1 MQEIE
6 TLREIDRE
14 KKNNLE
20 EVEQFLKDQ
29 VINNKQLEQ
38 SIKRSEKELDA
49 VQEKQR
55 KITEA
60 IDMYNIEVKTT
71 KESSRVLIFVIKL

>member
-1 MQEIE
+1 M
-6 TLREIDRE
+6 REVGRE

-29 VINNKQLEQ
+29 VINNKQLEELL
-38 SIKRSEKELDA
+38 KRSERELA
-49 VQEKQR
+49 VVQEKQR

-60 IDMYNIEVKTT
+60 VDVYDIEVKTI
-71 KESSRVLIFVIKL
+71 KEDF

>member
-1 MQEIE
+1 M
-6 TLREIDRE
+6 REVGRE

-29 VINNKQLEQ
+29 VINNKQLEELL
-38 SIKRSEKELDA
+38 KRSEKELA
-49 VQEKQR
+49 VIQEKQR

-60 IDMYNIEVKTT
+60 VDMYDIEVKTI
-71 KESSRVLIFVIKL
+71 KEDF

>member
-6 TLREIDRE
+6 TLREVGRE

-29 VINNKQLEQ
+29 VINNKQLEELL
-38 SIKRSEKELDA
+38 KRSEKELA
-49 VQEKQR
+49 VVQEKQR

-60 IDMYNIEVKTT
+60 VDMYNIEVKTI
-71 KESSRVLIFVIKL
+71 KEDF

>member
-1 MQEIE
+1 M
-6 TLREIDRE
+6 REIGRE

-29 VINNKQLEQ
+29 VVNNKQLEEL
-38 SIKRSEKELDA
+38 IKRSEKELDA

-55 KITEA
+55 KIAER
-60 IDMYNIEVKTT
+60 IDIYDIEVKAT
-71 KESSRVLIFVIKL
+71 KISFRLYFL

>member
-6 TLREIDRE
+6 TLREVGRE

-20 EVEQFLKDQ
+20 EVERFLKDQ
-29 VINNKQLEQ
+29 VINNKQLEELL
-38 SIKRSEKELDA
+38 KRSEKELA
-49 VQEKQR
+49 VVQEKQR

-60 IDMYNIEVKTT
+60 VDMYNIEVKTI
-71 KESSRVLIFVIKL
+71 KEDF

>member
-6 TLREIDRE
+6 TLREVGRE

-29 VINNKQLEQ
+29 VINNKQLEELL
-38 SIKRSEKELDA
+38 KRSEKELA
-49 VQEKQR
+49 IVQEKQR

-60 IDMYNIEVKTT
+60 VDMYNIEVKTI
-71 KESSRVLIFVIKL
+71 KEDF

>member
-6 TLREIDRE
+6 TLREVGRE

-29 VINNKQLEQ
+29 VINNKQLEELL
-38 SIKRSEKELDA
+38 KRSEKELA
-49 VQEKQR
+49 VVQEKQR

-60 IDMYNIEVKTT
+60 VDMYNIEVKTI
-71 KESSRVLIFVIKL
+71 KEETFRLT